1 MLRVWGLRFGV
12 QGLGEVSMGMMGPGI
27 SVDRGLA
34 ASCFD
39 KCPEPM

>member
-1 MLRVWGLRFGV
+1 
-12 QGLGEVSMGMMGPGI
+12 MGMMGSLFPGI